1 MGKGCVGIIID
12 GAMTAIVGIGTDSI
26 KTGACTGST
35 VIGLTHLDSFGSKKL
50 IGVYLKQKK
59 NENRE

>member
-12 GAMTAIVGIGTDSI
+12 GAMTAIGGIGTASI

-35 VIGLTHLDSFGSKKL
+35 VIGLTHLDSFGNKKL
-50 IGVYLKQKK
+50 IGS
-59 NENRE
+59 

>member
-1 MGKGCVGIIID
+1 
-12 GAMTAIVGIGTDSI
+12 MTAIGGIGTAST

-35 VIGLTHLDSFGSKKL
+35 VIGLKHLDSFGNKKL
-50 IGVYLKQKK
+50 IGVQLKQKK